1 MQPKLRPT
9 AGYGYRGTANLAK
22 DISIRLQNNNAPW
35 PYGWG
40 RHEQGETDAD
50 SEHGWQRRFKT
61 SVDAPTWMFLLV
73 NGLSR
78 FRCAPPSNERT

>member
-9 AGYGYRGTANLAK
+9 AGYGYRSTANLAK
-22 DISIRLQNNNAPW
+22 HISIRLQNNNAPW

-50 SEHGWQRRFKT
+50 SEHGWMAEKVQNFSGRT
-61 SVDAPTWMFLLV
+61 DLDV
-73 NGLSR
+73 
-78 FRCAPPSNERT
+78 PSSERSLTI